1 MVCVLNE
8 FAQRCD
14 RAEVERTLRAKLEA
28 INKSVEKH
36 ARVGA
41 LILCS
46 EAWTIEN
53 EVLTPTLKIR
63 RERVEARFG
72 ERAEPLA
79 RASAEQSALL
89 IEWA

>member
-8 FAQRCD
+8 IGARID
-14 RAEVERTLRAKLEA
+14 RAEVERTLRAKAEA
-28 INKSVEKH
+28 INAEVEKH
-36 ARVGA
+36 ARLGA
-41 LILCS
+41 LILCR

-72 ERAEPLA
+72 ERAERLA
-79 RASAEQSALL
+79 RAGAEQATLL
-89 IEWA
+89 IEWT